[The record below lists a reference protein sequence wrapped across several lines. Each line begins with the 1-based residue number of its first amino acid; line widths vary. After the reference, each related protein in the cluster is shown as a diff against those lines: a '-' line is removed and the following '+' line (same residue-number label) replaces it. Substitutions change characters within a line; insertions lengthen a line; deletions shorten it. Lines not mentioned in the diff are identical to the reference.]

1 MYDGRPVANIL
12 SSTPGCLFSLH
23 WACTFFFI
31 KRASLRF
38 LFFFLFLF
46 SRHPSIPLPFSLPL
60 PFYLVKGN
68 WSRIG
73 SIFSICKSNH
83 KSRDTDIAQSM
94 ENTIIDIRFTCI
106 NSVWYIS
113 KGSSSWLCHCLY
125 SAPTNHVSAMIT
137 PLVRKTLLG
146 TLPSVWISWVH
157 NQSNQVNLLCYGFIT
172 KIPDQQTSYNLP
184 KNWIFRSV
192 CFKNTGSYKPS
203 ALGLLDC
210 LGKPA
215 TYSIQFSDVFISMQ
229 WLFQYLHS
237 VFMRTL

>member
-83 KSRDTDIAQSM
+83 KSWDNDTAQSM

-113 KGSSSWLCHCLY
+113 KGNSSWPCHCCIEKY
-125 SAPTNHVSAMIT
+125 SVPTNHVSAMVT
-137 PLVRKTLLG
+137 PSVRKTLPG
-146 TLPSVWISWVH
+146 TSIDQLNSWVH
-157 NQSNQVNLLCYGFIT
+157 NHSNLVKLLCYRCT
-172 KIPDQQTSYNLP
+172 TNIPDQQTSYIEIGDLAGA
-184 KNWIFRSV
+184 KV
-192 CFKNTGSYKPS
+192 CIK
-203 ALGLLDC
+203 
-210 LGKPA
+210 
-215 TYSIQFSDVFISMQ
+215 
-229 WLFQYLHS
+229 
-237 VFMRTL
+237 